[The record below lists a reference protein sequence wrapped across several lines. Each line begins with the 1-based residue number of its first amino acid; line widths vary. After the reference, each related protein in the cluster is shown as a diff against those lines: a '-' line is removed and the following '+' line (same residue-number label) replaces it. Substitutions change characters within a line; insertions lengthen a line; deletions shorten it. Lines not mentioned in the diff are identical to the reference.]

1 LPEPGADPY
10 DSASELVV
18 DSLPAGVL
26 ALSTNE
32 GLGSPG
38 ATMRYKVYV
47 VLNTS
52 NERGSNAVAV
62 SRP

>member
-1 LPEPGADPY
+1 MG
-10 DSASELVV
+10 SAEGVRAAGCGPSIPPLQGLLVFV
-18 DSLPAGVL
+18 I
-26 ALSTNE
+26 
-32 GLGSPG
+32 GSPG

-52 NERGSNAVAV
+52 NERGLNAVAV